1 MDVTIWHYCIFQLDS
16 ETPRNMLK
24 CGLPSAVSDNDLSL
38 SNNRNA
44 ILSPTSSILALVLS
58 HIRKQ
63 SYTVNTCR
71 VMNSNCYTCPVWK
84 VYTRSSAAGY
94 E

>member
-24 CGLPSAVSDNDLSL
+24 CGLPSAVSGNELSL

-44 ILSPTSSILALVLS
+44 IY
-58 HIRKQ
+58 HHRHQ
-63 SYTVNTCR
+63 F
-71 VMNSNCYTCPVWK
+71 
-84 VYTRSSAAGY
+84 
-94 E
+94 